1 MNEFIL
7 NALLQLFA
15 IIANV
20 SEDGISF
27 KARNIVKSYLS
38 KHLSSNL
45 IRKYLKLF
53 DDYLRIHHPDIMG
66 EEGAGGQTTISDSL
80 KVTEIGKA
88 INRNLLQREKFVVF
102 LRLVEFINEDE
113 VMTKKELDFIKTV
126 ANTFN
131 ISGAEQNNIKAF
143 VLDSLSDKIDTDR
156 LLIVDDESKPAIPD
170 TRHIRVHEMEGRIV
184 ILRHASTNTFVF
196 RYTGNSTLYLNGY
209 NIIPGRI
216 ELMEQGAMITGHKIN
231 PIYYSDVSNRFHH
244 SEKAS
249 RIHFV
254 AEEIEFQ
261 FKNSSKGI
269 KRFSFEKESG
279 HLIGIMGG
287 SGVGKSTLI
296 NLLSGKLKPLAGR
309 ITINGIDIHKEP
321 DKIQGLIGFVPQD
334 DLLMEEL
341 SVFENLYF
349 NAKLC
354 LSNFSEHE
362 ILRRVNQ
369 ILIDLEL
376 EDSKH
381 LKIGNPLKKF
391 ISGGQRKRLN
401 IALELIREPGVLFVD
416 EPTSGLSSLDSEKV
430 MLLMKEQAL
439 KGRLVVANIHQPFSD
454 IYKLFDQ
461 IIILDKGGYIIYK
474 GNPIDAIVYFK
485 TLSNYVNA
493 EEGHCIS
500 CGNVMPEEI
509 LQIVE
514 AREVDEYG
522 KLTKER
528 KVDPEE
534 WYTVY
539 KDKIESKQEI
549 RPREGKLPEI
559 DFRVPG
565 AFSQFR
571 IFILRNVLSKLANRQ
586 YLLVNFLEA
595 PLLALIIGYFTKYIS
610 DPSSGATY
618 VFRDNVNLPAYLF
631 MSVVVALFMG
641 LMVSA
646 EEIIRD
652 RKILERESFLR
663 LSWLSYIHS
672 KILILFCIS
681 AIQTLSFV
689 IVGNLILEIKGM
701 IFSYWLILFT
711 TSCMANMIGMNIS
724 SGLNSVVTIYIIIPF
739 ILVPQLLFSGVIVNF
754 DKLHK
759 IWRNPV
765 YVPVIGD
772 IMTSRWAYEALAVDQ
787 FKDNKFHRNFFA
799 IEMIRSNTSYQMDVV
814 SRLLNKVTDA
824 DYYIKKDTNPDLTG
838 KNLDLTAKNFDLVR
852 SELNNLAKQGVLE
865 PFKDIDQLNLE
876 HYNQQVYRTAS
887 DYLKRAKKQFRD
899 VRAEADDRRDQRY
912 TELMKDLG
920 GKDACLGLRDDYYN
934 DRLAEL
940 VLNKHE
946 IESYV
951 EIDNRLIRKKT
962 PIYME
967 PLSRF
972 GRAHFYAPVKK
983 LGNLSIDTYLFNLT
997 VIWLSTLLLYLTLVF
1012 DILRR
1017 IVSWSER
1024 VKLRK
1029 Q

>member
-45 IRKYLKLF
+45 IRKYLRLF
-53 DDYLRIHHPDIMG
+53 DDYLKIHHPDIMG
-66 EEGAGGQTTISDSL
+66 EEGGGGRTTISDSL

-88 INRNLLQREKFVVF
+88 INRNLLQREKFIVF

-113 VMTKKELDFIKTV
+113 VMTKKELDFIRTV

-131 ISGAEQNNIKAF
+131 LSSKEQNNIKEF
-143 VLDSLSDKIDTDR
+143 VLDSLSREIETDK
-156 LLIVDDESKPAIPD
+156 LLIVDADMKSAIQGV
-170 TRHIRVHEMEGRIV
+170 RHIHVHDMEGRIV

-196 RYTGNSTLYLNGY
+196 RYLGDSTLYLNGY

-231 PIYYSDVSNRFHH
+231 PIYYSDVANRFHH
-244 SEKAS
+244 AEVTSKVY
-249 RIHFV
+249 FV
-254 AEEIEFQ
+254 AEEVEFQ

-287 SGVGKSTLI
+287 SGVGKSTLL
-296 NLLSGKLKPLAGR
+296 NLLSGKLKPRDGR

-334 DLLMEEL
+334 DLLVEEL

-354 LSNFSEHE
+354 LDHFSEHE

-376 EDSKH
+376 DDAKH
-381 LKIGNPLKKF
+381 LKVGNPLKKF

-416 EPTSGLSSLDSEKV
+416 EPTSGLSSVDSEKV
-430 MLLMKEQAL
+430 MHLLKEQAL
-439 KGRLVVANIHQPFSD
+439 KGRLVIANIHQPFSD
-454 IYKLFDQ
+454 IFKLFDQ
-461 IIILDKGGYIIYK
+461 IMILDKGGYVIYK

-522 KLTKER
+522 KLTK
-528 KVDPEE
+528 
-534 WYTVY
+534 
-539 KDKIESKQEI
+539 
-549 RPREGKLPEI
+549 GKLPDI
-559 DFRVPG
+559 DFRVPR
-565 AFSQFR
+565 AFTQFR
-571 IFILRNVLSKLANRQ
+571 IFVLRNVMSKLANRQ

-595 PLLALIIGYFTKYIS
+595 PLLALIIGYFTKFIS

-618 VFRDNVNLPAYLF
+618 VFKENVNLPAYLF

-663 LSWLSYIHS
+663 LSWLSYINS
-672 KILILFCIS
+672 KIIVLFCIS

-701 IFSYWLILFT
+701 FLSYWLILFT
-711 TSCMANMIGMNIS
+711 TSCLANMIGLNIS

-739 ILVPQLLFSGVIVNF
+739 ILVPQLLFSGVIVKY

-772 IMTSRWAYEALAVDQ
+772 MMTSRWAYEALAVDQ
-787 FKDNKFHRNFFA
+787 FKDNKFSRNFFA
-799 IEMIRSNTSYQMDVV
+799 ADMLKSNASYH
-814 SRLLNKVTDA
+814 K
-824 DYYIKKDTNPDLTG
+824 YILDQVQIKLVNTNFAIQKDTNYNPG
-838 KNLDLTAKNFDLVR
+838 KNLDLIRAELLNLSDRGVIEPI
-852 SELNNLAKQGVLE
+852 SELGK
-865 PFKDIDQLNLE
+865 LNPGQFD
-876 HYNQQVYRTAS
+876 QQVYNTMI
-887 DYLKRAKKQFRD
+887 DYLDREKKQLTAIIR
-899 VRAEADDRRDQRY
+899 EALSRLDAISAVM
-912 TELMKDLG
+912 LKDLG
-920 GKDACLGLRDDYYN
+920 GKDAYLELEDDYYN

-940 VLNKHE
+940 LKNEHS
-946 IESYV
+946 IESAV
-951 EIDNRLIRKKT
+951 EIDNRFVRKKDL
-962 PIYME
+962 IYME
-967 PLSRF
+967 PISKF

-983 LGNLSIDTYLFNLT
+983 LGELAIDTYLFNFT
-997 VIWLSTLLLYLTLVF
+997 FIWVTSLLFYLTLVF

-1017 IVSWSER
+1017 IVNWVER

-1029 Q
+1029 K

>member
-45 IRKYLKLF
+45 IRKYLRLF
-53 DDYLRIHHPDIMG
+53 DDYLKIHHPDILG
-66 EEGAGGQTTISDSL
+66 DDGGSRQTTISDSL

-88 INRNLLQREKFVVF
+88 INRNLLQREKFIVF

-113 VMTKKELDFIKTV
+113 VMTKKELGFIRTV

-131 ISGAEQNNIKAF
+131 ISDTEQSNIREF
-143 VLDSLSDKIDTDR
+143 VLDSLSHKIQTDK
-156 LLIVDDESKPAIPD
+156 LLIVDDDTKPAIQEV
-170 TRHIRVHEMEGRIV
+170 RHIHVHDMEGRIV
-184 ILRHASTNTFVF
+184 ILRHASSNTFVF
-196 RYTGNSTLYLNGY
+196 RYYGDSTLYLNGY
-209 NIIPGRI
+209 NIIPGKI

-231 PIYYSDVSNRFHH
+231 PVYYSDVANRFHH
-244 SEKAS
+244 SEVTSKVY
-249 RIHFV
+249 FV
-254 AEEIEFQ
+254 AEDIEFQ

-269 KRFSFEKESG
+269 KKFSFEKESG

-296 NLLSGKLKPLAGR
+296 NLLSGKLKPQDGR
-309 ITINGIDIHKEP
+309 ITINGLDIYKEP

-334 DLLMEEL
+334 DLLLEEL

-354 LSNFSEHE
+354 LDQFSEHE

-376 EDSKH
+376 DETKH

-416 EPTSGLSSLDSEKV
+416 EPTSGLSSHDSEKV
-430 MLLMKEQAL
+430 MLLLKEQAL
-439 KGRLVVANIHQPFSD
+439 KGRLVIVNIHQPFSD
-454 IYKLFDQ
+454 IFKLFDQ
-461 IIILDKGGYIIYK
+461 IMILDKGGYIIYK

-493 EEGHCIS
+493 EEGHCLS

-514 AREVDEYG
+514 AREVNEYG

-528 KVDPEE
+528 KVEPEE
-534 WYTVY
+534 WHAVY
-539 KDKIESKQEI
+539 KEKIESKQEI
-549 RPREGKLPEI
+549 RPREGKLPDI
-559 DFRVPG
+559 DFRVPR

-571 IFILRNVLSKLANRQ
+571 IFVLRNVMSKLANRQ
-586 YLLVNFLEA
+586 YLLVNFFEA
-595 PLLALIIGYFTKYIS
+595 PLLALIIGYFTKFVG
-610 DPSSGATY
+610 DPSTGASY

-631 MSVVVALFMG
+631 MSVIVAIFMG

-663 LSWLSYIHS
+663 LSWWSYINS
-672 KILILFCIS
+672 KILVLFCIS

-701 IFSYWLILFT
+701 FLSYWLILFT
-711 TSCMANMIGMNIS
+711 ASCLANLMGLNLS

-739 ILVPQLLFSGVIVNF
+739 ILVPQLLFSGVIVNY

-772 IMTSRWAYEALAVDQ
+772 MMTSRWAYEALAVDQ
-787 FKDNKFHRNFFA
+787 FKDNKFTRNFFA
-799 IEMIRSNTSYQMDVV
+799 EDMLRKNASYHKFILDQVQIKLDNTNYNIQ
-814 SRLLNKVTDA
+814 
-824 DYYIKKDTNPDLTG
+824 KDTVYDPGTSLDLIRAEL
-838 KNLDLTAKNFDLVR
+838 KNLSDQGIIEPFSDPDQLSSVQFEQVYKTVMDYLVR
-852 SELNNLAKQGVLE
+852 EKKKLTVITREALN
-865 PFKDIDQLNLE
+865 
-876 HYNQQVYRTAS
+876 
-887 DYLKRAKKQFRD
+887 
-899 VRAEADDRRDQRY
+899 RRD
-912 TELMKDLG
+912 TINAVMKEDLG
-920 GKDACLGLRDDYYN
+920 GKDALLKLRDDYYN
-934 DRLAEL
+934 NGLADL
-940 VLNKHE
+940 LQNAHM
-946 IESYV
+946 IESAI
-951 EIDNRLIRKKT
+951 EIDNRLVRKKDL
-962 PIYME
+962 IYME
-967 PLSRF
+967 PASRY

-983 LGNLSIDTYLFNLT
+983 LGELSIDTYLFNFIF
-997 VIWLSTLLLYLTLVF
+997 IWVTSFFFYITLVF
-1012 DILRR
+1012 DLLRK
-1017 IVSWSER
+1017 IVNRAEN

-1029 Q
+1029 K

>member
-45 IRKYLKLF
+45 IRKYLRLF
-53 DDYLRIHHPDIMG
+53 DDYLKIHHPDVLG
-66 EEGAGGQTTISDSL
+66 EEGVRGQTTISDSQ

-88 INRNLLQREKFVVF
+88 INRNLLQREKFIVF

-113 VMTKKELDFIKTV
+113 VMTKKELDFIRTV

-131 ISGAEQNNIKAF
+131 LSDTEQNNIREF
-143 VLDSLSDKIDTDR
+143 VLESLYDDIQTDK
-156 LLIVDDESKPAIPD
+156 LLIIDDETKPVIPEVK
-170 TRHIRVHEMEGRIV
+170 HMHVHDMEGRIV

-196 RYTGNSTLYLNGY
+196 RYNGDSTLYLNGY

-231 PIYYSDVSNRFHH
+231 PIYYSDIANRFHH
-244 SEKAS
+244 AEVSSKVY
-249 RIHFV
+249 FV
-254 AEEIEFQ
+254 AEDIEFQ

-269 KRFSFEKESG
+269 KKFSFEKESG

-287 SGVGKSTLI
+287 SGVGKSTLL
-296 NLLSGKLKPLAGR
+296 NLLSGKLKPSDGR

-321 DKIQGLIGFVPQD
+321 YKIQGLIGFVPQD

-354 LSNFSEHE
+354 LDHFSEHE

-376 EDSKH
+376 DDTKH
-381 LKIGNPLKKF
+381 LKVGNPLKKF

-401 IALELIREPGVLFVD
+401 IALELIREPGLLFID
-416 EPTSGLSSLDSEKV
+416 EPTSGLSSHDSEKV
-430 MLLMKEQAL
+430 MLLLKEQAL
-439 KGRLVVANIHQPFSD
+439 KGRLVIANIHQPFSD

-461 IIILDKGGYIIYK
+461 IMILDRGGYVIYK

-493 EEGHCIS
+493 EEGHCLS

-528 KVDPEE
+528 RVEPEE

-539 KDKIESKQEI
+539 KDKIESKQEF
-549 RPREGKLPEI
+549 RPREGMLPDI
-559 DFRVPG
+559 DFRVPR

-571 IFILRNVLSKLANRQ
+571 VFVARNVLSKLVNRQ

-595 PLLALIIGYFTKYIS
+595 PLLALIIGYFTKFIS
-610 DPSSGATY
+610 DPASGAEY
-618 VFRDNVNLPAYLF
+618 VFSENVNLPVYLF

-641 LMVSA
+641 LMISA

-672 KILILFCIS
+672 KIFVLFCIS

-689 IVGNLILEIKGM
+689 VVGNLILEIKGM
-701 IFSYWLILFT
+701 FLSYWLILFT
-711 TSCMANMIGMNIS
+711 TACLANLIGLNLS
-724 SGLNSVVTIYIIIPF
+724 AGLNSVITIYIIIPF
-739 ILVPQLLFSGVIVNF
+739 ILVPQLLFSGFTVNY

-759 IWRNPV
+759 IWRNPL

-772 IMTSRWAYEALAVDQ
+772 MMTSRWAYEALAVDQ
-787 FKDNKFHRNFFA
+787 FKDNKFTRNFF
-799 IEMIRSNTSYQMDVV
+799 ELDMIS
-814 SRLLNKVTDA
+814 LNW
-824 DYYIKKDTNPDLTG
+824 I
-838 KNLDLTAKNFDLVR
+838 
-852 SELNNLAKQGVLE
+852 
-865 PFKDIDQLNLE
+865 
-876 HYNQQVYRTAS
+876 
-887 DYLKRAKKQFRD
+887 
-899 VRAEADDRRDQRY
+899 
-912 TELMKDLG
+912 
-920 GKDACLGLRDDYYN
+920 
-934 DRLAEL
+934 
-940 VLNKHE
+940 
-946 IESYV
+946 
-951 EIDNRLIRKKT
+951 
-962 PIYME
+962 
-967 PLSRF
+967 
-972 GRAHFYAPVKK
+972 
-983 LGNLSIDTYLFNLT
+983 
-997 VIWLSTLLLYLTLVF
+997 
-1012 DILRR
+1012 
-1017 IVSWSER
+1017 
-1024 VKLRK
+1024 
-1029 Q
+1029 

>member
-45 IRKYLKLF
+45 IRKYLRLF
-53 DDYLRIHHPDIMG
+53 DDYLKIHHPEILGKDG
-66 EEGAGGQTTISDSL
+66 GSGQTTLSDSQ
-80 KVTEIGKA
+80 KVTEIGNA
-88 INRNLLQREKFVVF
+88 INRNLLQREKFIVF
-102 LRLVEFINEDE
+102 LRLVEFINEDD
-113 VMTKKELDFIKTV
+113 VMTAQELDFIRTV

-131 ISGAEQNNIKAF
+131 ISDTEQSNIREF
-143 VLDSLSDKIDTDR
+143 VLDSLSQEIQTDK
-156 LLIVDDESKPAIPD
+156 LLIIDNDAEPAIPEV
-170 TRHIRVHEMEGRIV
+170 RHIHVFDMEGRIV

-196 RYTGNSTLYLNGY
+196 RYEGDSTLYLNGY

-216 ELMEQGAMITGHKIN
+216 ELMEQGAMVTGHKNN
-231 PIYYSDVSNRFHH
+231 PIYYSDIANRFFH
-244 SEKAS
+244 SEAS
-249 RIHFV
+249 SKVHFV
-254 AEEIEFQ
+254 AEEVEFQ

-269 KRFSFEKESG
+269 KKFSFEKESG

-296 NLLSGKLKPLAGR
+296 NLLSGKLKPQGGR
-309 ITINGIDIHKEP
+309 ITVNGIDIHKEP
-321 DKIQGLIGFVPQD
+321 DKIRGLIGFVPQD
-334 DLLMEEL
+334 DLLLEEL

-354 LSNFSEHE
+354 LDHFSEHE
-362 ILRRVNQ
+362 ILRRVNE

-376 EDSKH
+376 DETKR
-381 LKIGNPLKKF
+381 LKVGNPLKKL

-416 EPTSGLSSLDSEKV
+416 EPTSGLSSHDSEKV
-430 MLLMKEQAL
+430 MLLLKEQAL
-439 KGRLVVANIHQPFSD
+439 KGRLVIANIHQPYSD

-461 IIILDKGGYIIYK
+461 IMILDKGGYIIYK

-528 KVDPEE
+528 KVEPEE
-534 WYTVY
+534 WHAVY
-539 KDKIESKQEI
+539 KEKIESKQEI
-549 RPREGKLPEI
+549 LPREGKLPDI
-559 DFRVPG
+559 DFRVPR

-571 IFILRNVLSKLANRQ
+571 VYVARNVLSKLANRQ

-595 PLLALIIGYFTKYIS
+595 PLLALIIGYFTKFV
-610 DPSSGATY
+610 DPSSGAY
-618 VFRDNVNLPAYLF
+618 VFRENENLPVYLF
-631 MSVVVALFMG
+631 MSIVVALFMG

-672 KILILFCIS
+672 KIFVLFCIS

-689 IVGNLILEIKGM
+689 LVGNLILEIKGM
-701 IFSYWLILFT
+701 YLSYWLILFT
-711 TSCMANMIGMNIS
+711 TSCLANLIGLNLS
-724 SGLNSVVTIYIIIPF
+724 SGLNSVITIYIIIPF
-739 ILVPQLLFSGVIVNF
+739 ILVPQLLFSGFTVNY

-759 IWRNPV
+759 IWRNPEN
-765 YVPVIGD
+765 VPVIGD
-772 IMTSRWAYEALAVDQ
+772 MMTSRWAFEALAVDQ
-787 FKDNKFHRNFFA
+787 FKDNKFSRNYFA
-799 IEMIRSNTSYQMDVV
+799 EDMLKSNASYNQDVLNEIKNSLETANFNIEKEPSYDASN
-814 SRLLNKVTDA
+814 
-824 DYYIKKDTNPDLTG
+824 
-838 KNLDLTAKNFDLVR
+838 NFDLIKA
-852 SELNNLAKQGVLE
+852 ELIKLSDQGVIQPFSDLE
-865 PFKDIDQLNLE
+865 NLSLGQF
-876 HYNQQVYRTAS
+876 NQQVYNSLTAH
-887 DYLKRAKKQFRD
+887 LAREKKQLSIIIK
-899 VRAEADDRRDQRY
+899 EALARGDTIY
-912 TELMKDLG
+912 NALEKDHG
-920 GKDACLGLRDDYYN
+920 GKDVYLEFRDDFYN
-934 DRLAEL
+934 DKIADLLTNEYFITSA
-940 VLNKHE
+940 
-946 IESYV
+946 V
-951 EIDNRLIRKKT
+951 EVDNRLIRKKDL
-962 PIYME
+962 IYME

-983 LGNLSIDTYLFNLT
+983 LGNLTIDTYLFNFIF
-997 VIWLSTLLLYLTLVF
+997 IWLTSILFYLTLVF
-1012 DILRR
+1012 DLLRR
-1017 IVSWSER
+1017 FVNWADR

-1029 Q
+1029 K

>member
-45 IRKYLKLF
+45 IRKYLRLF
-53 DDYLRIHHPDIMG
+53 DDYLKIHHPDILRG
-66 EEGAGGQTTISDSL
+66 EEGSGQTTLSDSQ
-80 KVTEIGKA
+80 KVTEIGNA
-88 INRNLLQREKFVVF
+88 INRNLLQREKFIVF
-102 LRLVEFINEDE
+102 LRLVEFINEDD
-113 VMTKKELDFIKTV
+113 VMTAQELDFIRTV

-131 ISGAEQNNIKAF
+131 ISDTEQSNIREF
-143 VLDSLSDKIDTDR
+143 VLDSLSQEIQTDK
-156 LLIVDDESKPAIPD
+156 LLIVDDDAEPVIPGVK
-170 TRHIRVHEMEGRIV
+170 HIHVHDMEGRIV

-196 RYTGNSTLYLNGY
+196 RYEGDSTLYLNGY

-216 ELMEQGAMITGHKIN
+216 EIMEQGAMVTGHKIN
-231 PIYYSDVSNRFHH
+231 PIYYSDIANRFHH
-244 SEKAS
+244 SEAS
-249 RIHFV
+249 SKVHFV
-254 AEEIEFQ
+254 AEEVEFQ

-269 KRFSFEKESG
+269 KKFSFEKESG
-279 HLIGIMGG
+279 ALIGIMGG

-296 NLLSGKLKPLAGR
+296 NLLSGKIKPQGGR

-321 DKIQGLIGFVPQD
+321 DKIRGLIGFVPQD
-334 DLLMEEL
+334 DLLLEEL

-354 LSNFSEHE
+354 LDHFSEHE
-362 ILRRVNQ
+362 ILRRVNE

-376 EDSKH
+376 DETKR
-381 LKIGNPLKKF
+381 LKVGNPLKKL

-416 EPTSGLSSLDSEKV
+416 EPTSGLSSHDSEKV
-430 MLLMKEQAL
+430 MLLLKEQAL
-439 KGRLVVANIHQPFSD
+439 KGRLVIANIHQPYSD

-461 IIILDKGGYIIYK
+461 VMILDKGGYIIYK

-514 AREVDEYG
+514 AREVNEYG

-528 KVDPEE
+528 KVEPEE
-534 WYTVY
+534 WHAVY
-539 KDKIESKQEI
+539 KEKIESKQEI
-549 RPREGKLPEI
+549 RPREGKLPDI
-559 DFRVPG
+559 DFRVPR

-571 IFILRNVLSKLANRQ
+571 VYVARNVLSKLANRQ
-586 YLLVNFLEA
+586 YLLVTFLEA
-595 PLLALIIGYFTKYIS
+595 PLLALIIGYFTKFV
-610 DPSSGATY
+610 DPSSGGTY
-618 VFRDNVNLPAYLF
+618 VFMNNVNLPVYLF
-631 MSVVVALFMG
+631 MAVVVALFMG

-672 KILILFCIS
+672 KIFVLFCIS

-701 IFSYWLILFT
+701 YLSYWLILFT
-711 TSCMANMIGMNIS
+711 TSCLANMIGLNLS
-724 SGLNSVVTIYIIIPF
+724 SGMNSVITIYIIIPF
-739 ILVPQLLFSGVIVNF
+739 ILVPQLLFSGFTVNY

-759 IWRNPV
+759 IWRNPA

-772 IMTSRWAYEALAVDQ
+772 MMTSRWAFEALAVDQ
-787 FKDNKFHRNFFA
+787 FKDNKYTRNYFA
-799 IEMIRSNTSYQMDVV
+799 EDMLSSNASYHQYV
-814 SRLLNKVTDA
+814 LNEVQKELDNANFKILKDSTYDA
-824 DYYIKKDTNPDLTG
+824 DKSFDFLQAELINLSDLGVVKPFNNLDQLSTG
-838 KNLDLTAKNFDLVR
+838 KFD
-852 SELNNLAKQGVLE
+852 
-865 PFKDIDQLNLE
+865 
-876 HYNQQVYRTAS
+876 QQVYNTLIA
-887 DYLKRAKKQFRD
+887 YLVREKKQLSVIIRG
-899 VRAEADDRRDQRY
+899 ALDRRDLIY
-912 TELMKDLG
+912 KALENDLG
-920 GKDACLGLRDDYYN
+920 GEDAYLKFMNEYRN
-934 DRLAEL
+934 DKIANLLKNEHFIKSA
-940 VLNKHE
+940 
-946 IESYV
+946 V
-951 EIDNRLIRKKT
+951 EIDNRLIRKKNL
-962 PIYME
+962 IYMV

-983 LGNLSIDTYLFNLT
+983 IGNLTIDTYLFNFIF
-997 VIWLSTLLLYLTLVF
+997 IWVTSFLFYLTLVF
-1012 DILRR
+1012 DLLRR
-1017 IVSWSER
+1017 LVNWADR

-1029 Q
+1029 K

>member
-45 IRKYLKLF
+45 IRKYLRLF
-53 DDYLRIHHPDIMG
+53 DDYLKIHHPDSMEDQG
-66 EEGAGGQTTISDSL
+66 GSGQTTISDSL
-80 KVTEIGKA
+80 KVAEIGEA
-88 INRNLLQREKFVVF
+88 INRNLLQREKFIVF
-102 LRLVEFINEDE
+102 LRLVEFINEDD
-113 VMTKKELDFIKTV
+113 VMTKKELDFIRAV

-131 ISGAEQNNIKAF
+131 ISDTAQNNIREF
-143 VLDSLSDKIDTDR
+143 VLDSLSHGIQRDKLLLLDHDT
-156 LLIVDDESKPAIPD
+156 KPAIQEA
-170 TRHIRVHEMEGRIV
+170 RHIHVHDMDGRIV
-184 ILRHASTNTFVF
+184 VLRHASTNTFVF
-196 RYTGNSTLYLNGY
+196 RYVGDSNLYLNGY
-209 NIIPGRI
+209 NIIPGKI
-216 ELMEQGAMITGHKIN
+216 ELMEQGAMITGHKIK
-231 PIYYSDVSNRFHH
+231 PIYYSDVANRFHH
-244 SEKAS
+244 SEVALKV
-249 RIHFV
+249 HFV
-254 AEEIEFQ
+254 AEDVEFQ

-269 KRFSFEKESG
+269 KKFSFEKESG

-296 NLLSGKLKPLAGR
+296 NLLSGKLLPQHGR
-309 ITINGIDIHKEP
+309 ITVNGIDIHKEP
-321 DKIQGLIGFVPQD
+321 DKIRGLIGFVPQD
-334 DLLMEEL
+334 DLLLEEL

-354 LSNFSEHE
+354 LDYFSKHE

-376 EDSKH
+376 DDAKH
-381 LKIGNPLKKF
+381 LKVGNPLRKF

-416 EPTSGLSSLDSEKV
+416 EPTSGLSSHDSEKV
-430 MLLMKEQAL
+430 MLLLKEQAL
-439 KGRLVVANIHQPFSD
+439 KGRLVIANIHQPFSD
-454 IYKLFDQ
+454 IYKLFDE
-461 IIILDKGGYIIYK
+461 IMILDKGGYVIYS
-474 GNPIDAIVYFK
+474 GNPIDAIIYFK

-493 EEGHCIS
+493 EEGQCIT
-500 CGNVMPEEI
+500 CGNVMSEEI

-528 KVDPEE
+528 KVKPEE

-539 KDKIESKQEI
+539 KEKIESKQVI
-549 RPREGKLPEI
+549 RPNQGELPEI
-559 DFRVPG
+559 EFRVPR

-571 IFILRNVLSKLANRQ
+571 IFVQRNVLSKLANRQ
-586 YLLVNFLEA
+586 YLLINFLEA
-595 PLLALIIGYFTKYIS
+595 PLLALIIGYFTKFIS
-610 DPSSGATY
+610 DQSTGATY
-618 VFRDNVNLPAYLF
+618 VFKDNVNLPAYLF

-663 LSWLSYIHS
+663 LSWLSYINS
-672 KILILFCIS
+672 KILVLFCIS

-689 IVGNLILEIKGM
+689 LVGNLILEIKGM
-701 IFSYWLILFT
+701 FLSYWLVLLT
-711 TSCMANMIGMNIS
+711 ASCLANIIGLNIS

-739 ILVPQLLFSGVIVNF
+739 ILVPQLLFSGVIVNY

-772 IMTSRWAYEALAVDQ
+772 MMTSRWAYEALAVEQ
-787 FKDNKFHRNFFA
+787 FKHNRFSKDLFA
-799 IEMIRSNTSYQMDVV
+799 MEMKKSNASFYGDI
-814 SRLLNKVTDA
+814 LLPKLLSKVNDA
-824 DYYIKKDTNPDLTG
+824 QYLELKGINPDQVAE
-838 KNLDLTAKNFDLVR
+838 NLDLVKAELV
-852 SELNNLAKQGVLE
+852 NLAKQGIWA
-865 PFKDIDQLNLE
+865 PFKKIDQFRTDTMD
-876 HYNQQVYRTAS
+876 QQTYQS
-887 DYLKRAKKQFRD
+887 LSGYLKDARDHFKNAKI
-899 VRAEADDRRDQRY
+899 EALNQLDKRKAD
-912 TELMKDLG
+912 MVKDLG
-920 GKDACLGLRDDYYN
+920 GKDAYLDLENNYYN

-940 VLNKHE
+940 MLNNLTTNK
-946 IESYV
+946 II
-951 EIDNRLIRKKT
+951 EIDNRLLRKVT
-962 PIYME
+962 PIYMV

-972 GRAHFYAPVKK
+972 GRAHFYAPVKN
-983 LGNLSIDTYLFNLT
+983 LGDLPVDTYLFNIIF
-997 VIWLSTLLLYLTLVF
+997 IWFTALLFYILLAF
-1012 DILRR
+1012 DALRK
-1017 IVSWSER
+1017 IITWTEKM
-1024 VKLRK
+1024 KLRK
-1029 Q
+1029 KWNFRS

>member
-45 IRKYLKLF
+45 IRKYLRLF
-53 DDYLRIHHPDIMG
+53 DDYLKIHHPDILG
-66 EEGAGGQTTISDSL
+66 DEGGSGQTTISDSL
-80 KVTEIGKA
+80 KVNEIGNA
-88 INRNLLQREKFVVF
+88 INRNLLQRDKFIVF

-113 VMTKKELDFIKTV
+113 VMTKKELDFIRTV

-131 ISGAEQNNIKAF
+131 ISDTEQSNIREF
-143 VLDSLSDKIDTDR
+143 VLDSLSHEIQTDN
-156 LLIVDDESKPAIPD
+156 LLIVDDDTKPAIQEV
-170 TRHIRVHEMEGRIV
+170 RHIHVYDMEGRIV

-196 RYTGNSTLYLNGY
+196 RYYGDSTLYLNGY
-209 NIIPGRI
+209 NIIPGKI

-231 PIYYSDVSNRFHH
+231 PIYYSDVANRFHH
-244 SEKAS
+244 SETTSKV
-249 RIHFV
+249 HFV
-254 AEEIEFQ
+254 AEEVEFQ

-269 KRFSFEKESG
+269 KKFSFEKESG

-296 NLLSGKLKPLAGR
+296 NLLSGKLKPQDGR
-309 ITINGIDIHKEP
+309 ITVNGIDIHKGP
-321 DKIQGLIGFVPQD
+321 DKIQGLIGFIPQD
-334 DLLMEEL
+334 DLLLEEL
-341 SVFENLYF
+341 TVFENLYF

-354 LSNFSEHE
+354 LDHFSEHE

-376 EDSKH
+376 EDTKH
-381 LKIGNPLKKF
+381 LKVGNPLKKL

-416 EPTSGLSSLDSEKV
+416 EPTSGLSSHDSEKV
-430 MLLMKEQAL
+430 MLLLKEQAL
-439 KGRLVVANIHQPFSD
+439 KGRLVIANIHQPYSD
-454 IYKLFDQ
+454 IFKLFDQ
-461 IIILDKGGYIIYK
+461 IMILDKGGYIIYK

-528 KVDPEE
+528 KVEPEE
-534 WYTVY
+534 WHAVY
-539 KDKIESKQEI
+539 KEKIESKQEI
-549 RPREGKLPEI
+549 RPREGKLPDI
-559 DFRVPG
+559 DFKVPR

-571 IFILRNVLSKLANRQ
+571 VFVIRNVLSKLANRQ

-618 VFRDNVNLPAYLF
+618 LFRENVNLPVYLF

-652 RKILERESFLR
+652 KKILERESFLR
-663 LSWLSYIHS
+663 LSWLSYVHS
-672 KILILFCIS
+672 KIFVLFCIS

-689 IVGNLILEIKGM
+689 IVGNLVLEIKGM
-701 IFSYWLILFT
+701 FLSYWLILFT
-711 TSCMANMIGMNIS
+711 TSCLANLIGLNLS
-724 SGLNSVVTIYIIIPF
+724 SGLNSVITIYIIIPF
-739 ILVPQLLFSGVIVNF
+739 ILVPQLLFSGFTVNY

-759 IWRNPV
+759 IYRNPV

-787 FKDNKFHRNFFA
+787 FKDNKFSRNFFA
-799 IEMIRSNTSYQMDVV
+799 SDMLKSNAAYHKYVLDQVKIRLENANYEIQ
-814 SRLLNKVTDA
+814 
-824 DYYIKKDTNPDLTG
+824 KDTAYDPG
-838 KNLDLTAKNFDLVR
+838 KSFDLIKA
-852 SELNNLAKQGVLE
+852 ELHKLSDQGVIE
-865 PFKDIDQLNLE
+865 PFADLDRLSPATFNQEVYQTIINYLE
-876 HYNQQVYRTAS
+876 RE
-887 DYLKRAKKQFRD
+887 KKQLTDIIFKTGGTLNQKRI
-899 VRAEADDRRDQRY
+899 A
-912 TELMKDLG
+912 LMEDL
-920 GKDACLGLRDDYYN
+920 GKDAYLKFRDDYYN

-940 VLNKHE
+940 LQNKHM
-946 IESYV
+946 IESAV
-951 EIDNRLIRKKT
+951 EIDNRFVRKKDLV
-962 PIYME
+962 YME
-967 PLSRF
+967 PLSKF

-983 LGNLSIDTYLFNLT
+983 LGDLTIDTYMFNFIFIWVTTVLF
-997 VIWLSTLLLYLTLVF
+997 YLALGF
-1012 DILRR
+1012 DIPRR
-1017 IVSWSER
+1017 TVNWVER
-1024 VKLRK
+1024 IKLK
-1029 Q
+1029 KK

>member
-20 SEDGISF
+20 SKDGISF

-45 IRKYLKLF
+45 IRKYLRLF
-53 DDYLRIHHPDIMG
+53 DDYLKIHHPDILG
-66 EEGAGGQTTISDSL
+66 DDGGSRQTTISDSL

-88 INRNLLQREKFVVF
+88 INRNLLQREKFIVF

-113 VMTKKELDFIKTV
+113 VMTKKELGFIRTV

-131 ISGAEQNNIKAF
+131 ISDTEQSNIREF
-143 VLDSLSDKIDTDR
+143 VLDSLSHKIQTDK
-156 LLIVDDESKPAIPD
+156 LLIVDDDTKPAIQEV
-170 TRHIRVHEMEGRIV
+170 RHIHVHDMEGRIV
-184 ILRHASTNTFVF
+184 ILRHASSNTFVF
-196 RYTGNSTLYLNGY
+196 RYYGDSTLYLNGY
-209 NIIPGRI
+209 NIIPGKI

-231 PIYYSDVSNRFHH
+231 PVYYSDVANRFHH
-244 SEKAS
+244 SEVTSKVY
-249 RIHFV
+249 FV
-254 AEEIEFQ
+254 AEDIEFQ

-269 KRFSFEKESG
+269 KKFSFEKESG

-296 NLLSGKLKPLAGR
+296 NLLSGKLKPQDGR
-309 ITINGIDIHKEP
+309 ITINGLDIYKEP

-334 DLLMEEL
+334 DLLLEEL

-354 LSNFSEHE
+354 LDQFSEHE

-376 EDSKH
+376 DETKH

-416 EPTSGLSSLDSEKV
+416 EPTSGLSSHDSEKV
-430 MLLMKEQAL
+430 MLLLKEQAL
-439 KGRLVVANIHQPFSD
+439 KGRLVIVNIHQPFSD
-454 IYKLFDQ
+454 IFKLFDQ
-461 IIILDKGGYIIYK
+461 IMILDKGGYIIYK

-493 EEGHCIS
+493 EEGHCLS

-514 AREVDEYG
+514 AREVNEYG

-528 KVDPEE
+528 KVEPEE
-534 WYTVY
+534 WHAVY
-539 KDKIESKQEI
+539 KEKIESKQEI
-549 RPREGKLPEI
+549 RPREGKLPDI
-559 DFRVPG
+559 DFRVPR

-571 IFILRNVLSKLANRQ
+571 IFVLRNVMSKLANRQ
-586 YLLVNFLEA
+586 YLLVNFFEA
-595 PLLALIIGYFTKYIS
+595 PLLALIIGYFTKFVG
-610 DPSSGATY
+610 DPSTGASY

-631 MSVVVALFMG
+631 MSVIVAIFMG

-663 LSWLSYIHS
+663 LSWWSYINS
-672 KILILFCIS
+672 KILVLFCIS

-701 IFSYWLILFT
+701 FLSYWLILFT
-711 TSCMANMIGMNIS
+711 ASCLANLMGLNLS

-739 ILVPQLLFSGVIVNF
+739 ILVPQLLFSGVIVNY

-772 IMTSRWAYEALAVDQ
+772 MMTSRWAYEALAVDQ
-787 FKDNKFHRNFFA
+787 FKDNKFTRNFFA
-799 IEMIRSNTSYQMDVV
+799 EDMLRKNASYHKFILDQVQIKLDNTNYNIQ
-814 SRLLNKVTDA
+814 
-824 DYYIKKDTNPDLTG
+824 KDTVYDPGTSLDLIRAEL
-838 KNLDLTAKNFDLVR
+838 KNLSDQGIIEPFSDPDQLSSVQFEQVYKTVMDYLVR
-852 SELNNLAKQGVLE
+852 EKKKLTVITREALN
-865 PFKDIDQLNLE
+865 
-876 HYNQQVYRTAS
+876 
-887 DYLKRAKKQFRD
+887 
-899 VRAEADDRRDQRY
+899 RRD
-912 TELMKDLG
+912 TINAVMKEDLG
-920 GKDACLGLRDDYYN
+920 GKDALLKLRDDYYN
-934 DRLAEL
+934 NGLADL
-940 VLNKHE
+940 LQNAHM
-946 IESYV
+946 IESAI
-951 EIDNRLIRKKT
+951 EIDNRLVRKKDL
-962 PIYME
+962 IYME
-967 PLSRF
+967 PASRY

-983 LGNLSIDTYLFNLT
+983 LGELSIDTYLFNFIF
-997 VIWLSTLLLYLTLVF
+997 IWVTSFFFYITLVF
-1012 DILRR
+1012 DLLRK
-1017 IVSWSER
+1017 IVNRAEN

-1029 Q
+1029 K

>member
-45 IRKYLKLF
+45 IRKYLRLF
-53 DDYLRIHHPDIMG
+53 DDYLKIHHPDILDKEG
-66 EEGAGGQTTISDSL
+66 EGGKRTLSDSQ
-80 KVTEIGKA
+80 KVIEIGKA
-88 INRNLLQREKFVVF
+88 INRNLLQRDKFIVF

-113 VMTKKELDFIKTV
+113 VMTKEELHFIRNV

-131 ISGAEQNNIKAF
+131 ISETEQSNIRKF
-143 VLDSLSDKIDTDR
+143 VLDSLSPEIETDK
-156 LLIVDDESKPAIPD
+156 LLIVDAYTNPAIPD
-170 TRHIRVHEMEGRIV
+170 VKHIHVHDMEGRIV

-196 RYTGNSTLYLNGY
+196 RYSGDSTLYLNGY

-216 ELMEQGAMITGHKIN
+216 ELMEHGAMITGHKIN
-231 PIYYSDVSNRFHH
+231 PIYYSDVANRFHH
-244 SEKAS
+244 SEVTSKV
-249 RIHFV
+249 HFV

-269 KRFSFEKESG
+269 KKFSFEKESG

-296 NLLSGKLKPLAGR
+296 NLLSGKLKPQEGR

-321 DKIQGLIGFVPQD
+321 EKIQGLIGFVPQD
-334 DLLMEEL
+334 DLLLEEL
-341 SVFENLYF
+341 TVFENLYF

-354 LSNFSEHE
+354 LDHFSGHE

-376 EDSKH
+376 DETKH
-381 LKIGNPLKKF
+381 LKVGNPLKKF

-416 EPTSGLSSLDSEKV
+416 EPTSGLSSHDSEKV
-430 MLLMKEQAL
+430 MLLLKEQAL
-439 KGRLVVANIHQPFSD
+439 KGRLVIANIHQPFSD

-461 IIILDKGGYIIYK
+461 IMILDKGGYVIYK

-500 CGNVMPEEI
+500 CGNVMSEEI

-528 KVDPEE
+528 KVEPEE
-534 WYTVY
+534 WYAVY
-539 KDKIESKQEI
+539 QEKIESKQEI
-549 RPREGKLPEI
+549 RPWEGKLPDI
-559 DFRVPG
+559 DFKVPR

-571 IFILRNVLSKLANRQ
+571 VYVARNILSKLANRQ

-595 PLLALIIGYFTKYIS
+595 PLLALIIGYFTKFIS
-610 DPSSGATY
+610 EESSGASY
-618 VFRDNVNLPAYLF
+618 LFRENVNLPVYLF

-652 RKILERESFLR
+652 KKILERESFLR

-672 KILILFCIS
+672 KIFVLFCIS

-689 IVGNLILEIKGM
+689 LVGNLILEIKGM
-701 IFSYWLILFT
+701 FLSYWLILFT
-711 TSCMANMIGMNIS
+711 TSCLANMIGLNLS
-724 SGLNSVVTIYIIIPF
+724 SGMNSVITIYIIIPF
-739 ILVPQLLFSGVIVNF
+739 ILVPQLLFSGFTVNY

-759 IWRNPV
+759 IYRNPV

-772 IMTSRWAYEALAVDQ
+772 LMTSRWAYEALAIDQ
-787 FKDNKFHRNFFA
+787 FKDNKFTRNFFA
-799 IEMIRSNTSYQMDVV
+799 EDMLRSNASYHKYILDQIQIRLENVNYNISKDTAYNSTESFDMIR
-814 SRLLNKVTDA
+814 A
-824 DYYIKKDTNPDLTG
+824 EI
-838 KNLDLTAKNFDLVR
+838 KNLSDQDVIKPFRDL
-852 SELNNLAKQGVLE
+852 
-865 PFKDIDQLNLE
+865 DQLSRGPFD
-876 HYNQQVYRTAS
+876 QQVYNTVNNYLAREKKQLTRIIRESLNRRDTIYKILKS
-887 DYLKRAKKQFRD
+887 DLGSENAYLKLK
-899 VRAEADDRRDQRY
+899 
-912 TELMKDLG
+912 
-920 GKDACLGLRDDYYN
+920 DDYYN
-934 DRLAEL
+934 DRLGEL
-940 VLNKHE
+940 LRNEHM
-946 IESYV
+946 INSAV
-951 EIDNRLIRKKT
+951 EVDNRLIRKKDL
-962 PIYME
+962 IYME
-967 PLSRF
+967 PVSRY

-983 LGNLSIDTYLFNLT
+983 IGGLTLDTYLFNFIF
-997 VIWLSTLLLYLTLVF
+997 IWVTSLLVYLTLVF
-1012 DILRR
+1012 DILRKLVNWADR
-1017 IVSWSER
+1017 I
-1024 VKLRK
+1024 KFRK
-1029 Q
+1029 IRKPAM

>member
-45 IRKYLKLF
+45 IRKYLRLF
-53 DDYLRIHHPDIMG
+53 DDYLKIHHPDILD
-66 EEGAGGQTTISDSL
+66 EEGDGGKTTLSDSQ

-88 INRNLLQREKFVVF
+88 INRNLLQREKFIVF

-113 VMTKKELDFIKTV
+113 VMTKKELDFIRSV

-131 ISGAEQNNIKAF
+131 ISDREQSNIREF
-143 VLDSLSDKIDTDR
+143 VLDSLSHEIQTDK
-156 LLIVDDESKPAIPD
+156 LLIVDDDTKPAIPD
-170 TRHIRVHEMEGRIV
+170 VKHIHTHDMEGRIV

-196 RYTGNSTLYLNGY
+196 RYSGDSTLYLNGY

-216 ELMEQGAMITGHKIN
+216 ELMEQGAMVTGHKIN
-231 PIYYSDVSNRFHH
+231 PIYYSDVANRFHH
-244 SEKAS
+244 SEVTYKV
-249 RIHFV
+249 HFV

-269 KRFSFEKESG
+269 KRFSFEKDSG

-296 NLLSGKLKPLAGR
+296 NLLSGKLKPQDGR

-334 DLLMEEL
+334 DLLLEDL

-354 LSNFSEHE
+354 LDHFSENE

-376 EDSKH
+376 DDTKH
-381 LKIGNPLKKF
+381 LKVGNPLKKL

-416 EPTSGLSSLDSEKV
+416 EPTSGLSSHDSEKV
-430 MLLMKEQAL
+430 MLLLKEQAL
-439 KGRLVVANIHQPFSD
+439 KGRLVIANIHQPYSD

-461 IIILDKGGYIIYK
+461 IMILDKGGYIIYK

-514 AREVDEYG
+514 AREVDEFG

-528 KVDPEE
+528 KVEPEE
-534 WYTVY
+534 WHAVY
-539 KDKIESKQEI
+539 KEKIESKQEI
-549 RPREGKLPEI
+549 RPREGKLPDI
-559 DFRVPG
+559 DFRVPR
-565 AFSQFR
+565 ALSQFS
-571 IFILRNVLSKLANRQ
+571 IFVLRNVLSKLANRQ

-595 PLLALIIGYFTKYIS
+595 PLLALIIGYFTKFIS
-610 DPSSGATY
+610 DQSAGASY

-631 MSVVVALFMG
+631 MSVIVALFMG

-663 LSWLSYIHS
+663 LSWISYINS
-672 KILILFCIS
+672 KILVLFCIS

-701 IFSYWLILFT
+701 FLSYWLILFT
-711 TSCMANMIGMNIS
+711 ASCLANMIGLNIS

-739 ILVPQLLFSGVIVNF
+739 ILVPQLLFSGVIVNY

-772 IMTSRWAYEALAVDQ
+772 MMTSRWAYEALAVDQ
-787 FKDNKFHRNFFA
+787 FKDNKYTRNYFA
-799 IEMIRSNTSYQMDVV
+799 EDMLRSNASYHQYV
-814 SRLLNKVTDA
+814 LNEVQKGLDNANFEILKDSTYDA
-824 DYYIKKDTNPDLTG
+824 DKSFDFIQAELKHLSDLGVVKPFNNMDKLSTG
-838 KNLDLTAKNFDLVR
+838 QFD
-852 SELNNLAKQGVLE
+852 
-865 PFKDIDQLNLE
+865 
-876 HYNQQVYRTAS
+876 QQVYKTLIA
-887 DYLKRAKKQFRD
+887 YLVREKKQLSVIIRG
-899 VRAEADDRRDQRY
+899 ALNRRDLIY
-912 TELMKDLG
+912 KALENDLG
-920 GKDACLGLRDDYYN
+920 GEDAYLKFMDDHHN
-934 DRLAEL
+934 DKIANLLKNEHFIKSA
-940 VLNKHE
+940 
-946 IESYV
+946 V
-951 EIDNRLIRKKT
+951 EIDNRLIRKKDL
-962 PIYME
+962 IYME

-983 LGNLSIDTYLFNLT
+983 LGELSIDTYLFNFIF
-997 VIWLSTLLLYLTLVF
+997 IWVTSFIFYLTLVF
-1012 DILRR
+1012 DILRKF
-1017 IVSWSER
+1017 VNWTER

-1029 Q
+1029 K

>member
-45 IRKYLKLF
+45 IRKYLRLF
-53 DDYLRIHHPDIMG
+53 DDYLRIHHPDILG
-66 EEGAGGQTTISDSL
+66 DKKEGGQTTISDSL

-113 VMTKKELDFIKTV
+113 VMTRKELDFIGTV
-126 ANTFN
+126 AGIFN
-131 ISGAEQNNIKAF
+131 LSATEQLNIKEF
-143 VLDSLSDKIDTDR
+143 VIDSLSPRIETDKLLVID
-156 LLIVDDESKPAIPD
+156 EEEKPALPGVKHIQAPD
-170 TRHIRVHEMEGRIV
+170 MKGRIV
-184 ILRHASTNTFVF
+184 ILMHASTNTFVF
-196 RYTGNSTLYLNGY
+196 RYSGDSTLYLNGY

-216 ELMEQGAMITGHKIN
+216 ELMEQGAMITGHRIN
-231 PIYYSDVSNRFHH
+231 PLYYSDVANRFLQTEER
-244 SEKAS
+244 SKL
-249 RIHFV
+249 HFV
-254 AEEIEFQ
+254 AEDVEFK
-261 FKNSSKGI
+261 FKNSSRGI
-269 KRFSFEKESG
+269 QKFSFEKESG

-296 NLLSGKLKPLAGR
+296 NLLSGKLQPGYGR
-309 ITINGIDIHKEP
+309 ITINGIDIYKDP
-321 DKIQGLIGFVPQD
+321 DKIQGLIGYVPQD

-341 SVFENLYF
+341 TVFENLYF

-354 LSNFSEHE
+354 LDHFSEHE

-376 EDSKH
+376 EEVKH
-381 LKIGNPLKKF
+381 LKVGSPLKKF

-416 EPTSGLSSLDSEKV
+416 EPTSGLSSHDSEKV
-430 MLLMKEQAL
+430 MLLLKEQVL
-439 KGRLVVANIHQPFSD
+439 KGRLVIANIHQPFSD

-461 IIILDKGGYIIYK
+461 VMILDKGGYVIYK

-493 EEGHCIS
+493 EEGQCIS

-528 KVDPEE
+528 RVEPEE

-549 RPREGKLPEI
+549 RPKAGKLPNI
-559 DFRVPG
+559 DFHVPR
-565 AFSQFR
+565 AFSQFKV
-571 IFILRNVLSKLANRQ
+571 FVARNILSKLANRQ
-586 YLLVNFLEA
+586 YLLVNFMEA
-595 PLLALIIGYFTKYIS
+595 PLLALIIGYFTKYVS
-610 DPSSGATY
+610 DPSSGASY
-618 VFRDNVNLPAYLF
+618 VFKENVNLPVYLF

-672 KILILFCIS
+672 KMLVLFLIS
-681 AIQTLSFV
+681 AIQTFSFV
-689 IVGNLILEIKGM
+689 LVGNLILEIKGM
-701 IFSYWLILFT
+701 YLSYWLILFT
-711 TSCMANMIGMNIS
+711 TACLANLIGLNLS
-724 SGLNSVVTIYIIIPF
+724 AGLNSVITIYIMIPF
-739 ILVPQLLFSGVIVNF
+739 ILVPQLLFSGFTVNY
-754 DKLHK
+754 DRLHK

-765 YVPVIGD
+765 NVPVIGD
-772 IMTSRWAYEALAVDQ
+772 MMTSRWAYEALAVYQ
-787 FKDNKFHRNFFA
+787 FKNNRFARNFFDEDRVKENA
-799 IEMIRSNTSYQMDVV
+799 AYRRYILDEVKIRLENANFQMLTDTTFDPGDGFGLISMELTRLAGQGVIEPFRHLDK
-814 SRLLNKVTDA
+814 LNLAGYDQEVYHELTDFL
-824 DYYIKKDTNPDLTG
+824 DREKKQ
-838 KNLDLTAKNFDLVR
+838 LTAIIR
-852 SELNNLAKQGVLE
+852 RAQE
-865 PFKDIDQLNLE
+865 QLD
-876 HYNQQVYRTAS
+876 AI
-887 DYLKRAKKQFRD
+887 RAAM
-899 VRAEADDRRDQRY
+899 VA
-912 TELMKDLG
+912 DLG
-920 GKDACLGLRDDYYN
+920 GQEAYFKMEDDFDN
-934 DRLAEL
+934 ERLAQLLRNEHLIEPAML
-940 VLNKHE
+940 V
-946 IESYV
+946 
-951 EIDNRLIRKKT
+951 DGRFIRKKDL
-962 PIYME
+962 IYME
-967 PLSRF
+967 PASGY
-972 GRAHFYAPVKK
+972 GRAHFYAPVKRI
-983 LGNLSIDTYLFNLT
+983 GNLSIDTYLFNLLF
-997 VIWLSTLLLYLTLVF
+997 IWLTSFLFYLMLVF
-1012 DILRR
+1012 N
-1017 IVSWSER
+1017 V
-1024 VKLRK
+1024 LRK
-1029 Q
+1029 IVDRAEGLRLRKNRAPVR

>member
-45 IRKYLKLF
+45 IKKYLRLF
-53 DDYLRIHHPDIMG
+53 DDYLKIHHPDVQG
-66 EEGAGGQTTISDSL
+66 EEGKGIKTTISDSL
-80 KVTEIGKA
+80 KVTGIGEA
-88 INRNLLQREKFVVF
+88 INRNLLQREKFIVF
-102 LRLVEFINEDE
+102 LRLVEFINEDD
-113 VMTKKELDFIKTV
+113 VMTGKELDFIRAV

-131 ISGAEQNNIKAF
+131 LSRSEQNNIKEY
-143 VLDSLSDKIDTDR
+143 VLDSLSREIETDK
-156 LLIVDDESKPAIPD
+156 LLIVDDDTKSAIQEV
-170 TRHIRVHEMEGRIV
+170 RHIHVPDMEGRIV

-196 RYTGNSTLYLNGY
+196 RYSGASTLYLNGY

-231 PIYYSDVSNRFHH
+231 PIYYSDVANRFHH
-244 SEKAS
+244 SEVSS
-249 RIHFV
+249 RVHFV
-254 AEEIEFQ
+254 AEDVEFQ
-261 FKNSSKGI
+261 FRNSSKGI

-296 NLLSGKLKPLAGR
+296 NLLSGKIKPTEGR
-309 ITINGIDIHKEP
+309 ITINGINIHKEP

-334 DLLMEEL
+334 DLLLEEL
-341 SVFENLYF
+341 TVFENLYF

-354 LSNFSEHE
+354 LDNFSGHE

-376 EDSKH
+376 EDAKH
-381 LKIGNPLKKF
+381 LKVGNPLKKF

-416 EPTSGLSSLDSEKV
+416 EPTSGLSSHDSEKV
-430 MLLMKEQAL
+430 MLLLKEQAV
-439 KGRLVVANIHQPFSD
+439 KGRLVIVNIHQPFSD

-461 IIILDKGGYIIYK
+461 VMILDKGGYIIYK

-493 EEGHCIS
+493 EEGQCIS

-514 AREVDEYG
+514 AREVNEYG

-528 KVDPEE
+528 KVEPEE

-539 KDKIESKQEI
+539 KEKIESKQEF
-549 RPREGKLPEI
+549 RPREGKLPDI
-559 DFRVPG
+559 NFKVPR

-571 IFILRNVLSKLANRQ
+571 VFVIRNVLSKLANRQ

-595 PLLALIIGYFTKYIS
+595 PLLALVIGYFTKYIS
-610 DPSSGATY
+610 DTSSGATY
-618 VFRDNVNLPAYLF
+618 LFRENVNLPVYLF

-652 RKILERESFLR
+652 KKILERESFLR

-672 KILILFCIS
+672 KIFVLFCIS

-689 IVGNLILEIKGM
+689 VVGNLILEIKGM
-701 IFSYWLILFT
+701 FLSYWLILFT
-711 TSCMANMIGMNIS
+711 TSCLANLIGLNLS
-724 SGLNSVVTIYIIIPF
+724 SGLNSVITIYIIIPF
-739 ILVPQLLFSGVIVNF
+739 ILVPQLLFSGFTVNY

-759 IWRNPV
+759 IYRNPE

-772 IMTSRWAYEALAVDQ
+772 IMTSRWAFEALAVDQ
-787 FKDNKFHRNFFA
+787 FKDNKFSRNFFA
-799 IEMIRSNTSYQMDVV
+799 TDMLKSNASYHKYVLDQVRIRLEN
-814 SRLLNKVTDA
+814 LN
-824 DYYIKKDTNPDLTG
+824 YEIQKDKAYDSA
-838 KNLDLTAKNFDLVR
+838 KSLDLINA
-852 SELNNLAKQGVLE
+852 ELHKLSDQGVIESFPYLDRLS
-865 PFKDIDQLNLE
+865 PGTFDQE
-876 HYNQQVYRTAS
+876 VYRAVIEYLERQKKRLTAITLAVLTRE
-887 DYLKRAKKQFRD
+887 DQKK
-899 VRAEADDRRDQRY
+899 
-912 TELMKDLG
+912 TKLMEDLG
-920 GKDACLGLRDDYYN
+920 GKDAYLKLVDDYYN
-934 DRLAEL
+934 ERLAEL
-940 VLNKHE
+940 LQNRPI
-946 IESYV
+946 IESAAV
-951 EIDNRLIRKKT
+951 IDNRFVRKIDL
-962 PIYME
+962 IYME

-972 GRAHFYAPVKK
+972 GRAHFYAPFKK
-983 LGNLSIDTYLFNLT
+983 LGKLTIDTYLFNIIF
-997 VIWLSTLLLYLTLVF
+997 IWVTTLLFYLALAF
-1012 DILRR
+1012 NLLRR
-1017 IVSWSER
+1017 MVNWGER

-1029 Q
+1029 K

>member
-45 IRKYLKLF
+45 IRKYLRLF
-53 DDYLRIHHPDIMG
+53 DDYLKIHHPDILGG
-66 EEGAGGQTTISDSL
+66 EGGGAKTTLSDSQ
-80 KVTEIGKA
+80 KVAEIGNA
-88 INRNLLQREKFVVF
+88 INRNLLQREKFIVF

-113 VMTKKELDFIKTV
+113 VMTKKELDFIRTV

-131 ISGAEQNNIKAF
+131 ISDTEQSNIREF
-143 VLDSLSDKIDTDR
+143 VLDSLYDDIQTDKLLTLDDDT
-156 LLIVDDESKPAIPD
+156 KPAIPD
-170 TRHIRVHEMEGRIV
+170 VKHIHVHDMEGRIV

-196 RYTGNSTLYLNGY
+196 RYSGDSTIYLNGY
-209 NIIPGRI
+209 NILPGKI

-231 PIYYSDVSNRFHH
+231 PIYYSDIANRFHH
-244 SEKAS
+244 SEAVSKV
-249 RIHFV
+249 HFV
-254 AEEIEFQ
+254 VEELEFQ

-269 KRFSFEKESG
+269 KKFSFEKESG

-296 NLLSGKLKPLAGR
+296 NLLSGKLKPQEGR

-334 DLLMEEL
+334 DLLLEEL

-354 LSNFSEHE
+354 LDHFSERE
-362 ILRRVNQ
+362 ILRRVEE

-376 EDSKH
+376 DEAKH
-381 LKIGNPLKKF
+381 LKVGNPLKKF

-416 EPTSGLSSLDSEKV
+416 EPTSGLSSHDSEKV
-430 MLLMKEQAL
+430 MLLLKEQAL
-439 KGRLVVANIHQPFSD
+439 KGRLVIVNIHQPFSD

-461 IIILDKGGYIIYK
+461 IMILDKGGYVIYK

-493 EEGHCIS
+493 DEGHCLS
-500 CGNVMPEEI
+500 CGNVMSEEI

-514 AREVDEYG
+514 AREVNEFG

-528 KVDPEE
+528 KVEPEE
-534 WYTVY
+534 WYSVY
-539 KDKIESKQEI
+539 QEKIESKQEI
-549 RPREGKLPEI
+549 RPREGKLPDI
-559 DFRVPG
+559 DFKVPR
-565 AFSQFR
+565 AFSQ
-571 IFILRNVLSKLANRQ
+571 LRVFVARNILSKLANRQ

-610 DPSSGATY
+610 DPSSGASY
-618 VFRDNVNLPAYLF
+618 VFRGNENLPVYLF

-652 RKILERESFLR
+652 KKILERESFLR

-672 KILILFCIS
+672 KIFVLFVIS

-689 IVGNLILEIKGM
+689 LVGNLILEIKGM
-701 IFSYWLILFT
+701 FLSYWLILFT
-711 TSCMANMIGMNIS
+711 TSCLANMIGLNLS
-724 SGLNSVVTIYIIIPF
+724 AGLNSVITIYIIIPF
-739 ILVPQLLFSGVIVNF
+739 ILVPQLLFSGFTVNY

-765 YVPVIGD
+765 NVPVIGD
-772 IMTSRWAYEALAVDQ
+772 MMTSRWAYEALAVDQ
-787 FKDNKFHRNFFA
+787 FKDNRFTRNFFA
-799 IEMIRSNTSYQMDVV
+799 EDMVKRNAAYHWYVLNQIEV
-814 SRLLNKVTDA
+814 RLESTNHGILSEQGHDA
-824 DYYIKKDTNPDLTG
+824 DKNFNLIRAEL
-838 KNLDLTAKNFDLVR
+838 KNLSDQGITMPFA
-852 SELNNLAKQGVLE
+852 ELA
-865 PFKDIDQLNLE
+865 QLDSLQYSQE
-876 HYNQQVYRTAS
+876 VYRSAI
-887 DYLKRAKKQFRD
+887 DYLKREQKQLSVIR
-899 VRAEADDRRDQRY
+899 REANERSDSITAALQV
-912 TELMKDLG
+912 DLG
-920 GKDACLGLRDDYYN
+920 GKVAYLKLEADYYN
-934 DRLAEL
+934 ERLAEL
-940 VLNKHE
+940 LRNE
-946 IESYV
+946 RTLIEAAI
-951 EIDNRLIRKKT
+951 EIDNRFVRKKGL
-962 PIYME
+962 IYME
-967 PLSRF
+967 PLSKF

-983 LGNLSIDTYLFNLT
+983 AWWTYHRYLPVQFPFHLGNRI
-997 VIWLSTLLLYLTLVF
+997 TLLP
-1012 DILRR
+1012 DPGI
-1017 IVSWSER
+1017 
-1024 VKLRK
+1024 
-1029 Q
+1029 

>member
-45 IRKYLKLF
+45 IRKYLRLF
-53 DDYLRIHHPDIMG
+53 DNFLKIHHPDTLG
-66 EEGAGGQTTISDSL
+66 DEGGSGQTTISDSL
-80 KVTEIGKA
+80 KVTEIGNA
-88 INRNLLQREKFVVF
+88 INRNLLQREKFIVF

-113 VMTKKELDFIKTV
+113 VMTKKELDFIRTV

-131 ISGAEQNNIKAF
+131 ISDTEQSNIREF
-143 VLDSLSDKIDTDR
+143 VLDSLSHKIQTDK
-156 LLIVDDESKPAIPD
+156 LLIVDDDTKPAIQEVK
-170 TRHIRVHEMEGRIV
+170 HIHVHDMEGRIV
-184 ILRHASTNTFVF
+184 ILRHASSNTFVF
-196 RYTGNSTLYLNGY
+196 RYYGDSTLYLNGY
-209 NIIPGRI
+209 NIIPGKI

-231 PIYYSDVSNRFHH
+231 PIYYSDIANRFHH
-244 SEKAS
+244 SEVTSKVY
-249 RIHFV
+249 FV

-269 KRFSFEKESG
+269 KKFSFEKESG

-296 NLLSGKLKPLAGR
+296 NLLSGKLKPQDGR
-309 ITINGIDIHKEP
+309 ITINGIDIYKEP

-334 DLLMEEL
+334 DLLLEEL

-354 LSNFSEHE
+354 LDQFSEHE

-376 EDSKH
+376 DETKR
-381 LKIGNPLKKF
+381 LKVGNPLKKF

-416 EPTSGLSSLDSEKV
+416 EPTSGLSSHDSEKV
-430 MLLMKEQAL
+430 MLLLKEQAL
-439 KGRLVVANIHQPFSD
+439 KGRLVIVNIHQPFSD
-454 IYKLFDQ
+454 IFKLFDQ
-461 IIILDKGGYIIYK
+461 IMILDKGGYVIYM

-514 AREVDEYG
+514 AREVNEYG
-522 KLTKER
+522 KLTKDR
-528 KVDPEE
+528 KVEPEE
-534 WYTVY
+534 WHAVY
-539 KDKIESKQEI
+539 IEKIESKQEI
-549 RPREGKLPEI
+549 RPREGKLPDI
-559 DFRVPG
+559 DFRVPR

-571 IFILRNVLSKLANRQ
+571 IFVLRNVLSKLANRQ

-595 PLLALIIGYFTKYIS
+595 PLLALIIGYFTKFIS
-610 DPSSGATY
+610 DPSTGASY

-631 MSVVVALFMG
+631 MSVIVALFMG

-663 LSWLSYIHS
+663 LSWIGYINS
-672 KILILFCIS
+672 KILVLFCIS

-701 IFSYWLILFT
+701 FLSYWLILFT
-711 TSCMANMIGMNIS
+711 ASCLANMIGLNLS

-739 ILVPQLLFSGVIVNF
+739 ILVPQLLFSGVIVNY

-765 YVPVIGD
+765 FVPVIGD
-772 IMTSRWAYEALAVDQ
+772 MMTSRWAYEALAVDQ
-787 FKDNKFHRNFFA
+787 FKDNKFTRNFFA
-799 IEMIRSNTSYQMDVV
+799 ADMLKSNASYHRYILDQVQN
-814 SRLLNKVTDA
+814 RLVNANFGIL
-824 DYYIKKDTNPDLTG
+824 KDTVYDPSVSFDLIRAEI
-838 KNLDLTAKNFDLVR
+838 KNLSD
-852 SELNNLAKQGVLE
+852 QGVIE
-865 PFKDIDQLNLE
+865 PFSDMDKLNPGQFDQK
-876 HYNQQVYRTAS
+876 VYKGIV
-887 DYLKRAKKQFRD
+887 DYLVGEKKKLT
-899 VRAEADDRRDQRY
+899 VIISEALDRRDRINAVLR
-912 TELMKDLG
+912 EDLG
-920 GKDACLGLRDDYYN
+920 GKDALMKLREDYYN
-934 DRLAEL
+934 IGLSDLL
-940 VLNKHE
+940 QNKHM
-946 IESYV
+946 IESAI
-951 EIDNRLIRKKT
+951 EIDNRLVRKKGL
-962 PIYME
+962 IYME
-967 PLSRF
+967 PASRY

-983 LGNLSIDTYLFNLT
+983 LGELSIDTYLFNFIF
-997 VIWLSTLLLYLTLVF
+997 IWVTSFLFYLTLVF
-1012 DILRR
+1012 DLIRKL
-1017 IVSWSER
+1017 VNWAEK
-1024 VKLRK
+1024 VKFRK
-1029 Q
+1029 K

>member
-27 KARNIVKSYLS
+27 EARNIVKSYLS

-45 IRKYLKLF
+45 IRKYLRLF
-53 DDYLRIHHPDIMG
+53 DDYLKIHHPDILG
-66 EEGAGGQTTISDSL
+66 DEGGSGQTTISDSL
-80 KVTEIGKA
+80 KVNEIGNA
-88 INRNLLQREKFVVF
+88 INRNLLQRDKFIVF

-113 VMTKKELDFIKTV
+113 VMTKKELDFIRTV

-131 ISGAEQNNIKAF
+131 ISDTEQSNIREF
-143 VLDSLSDKIDTDR
+143 VLDPLSHEIQTDN
-156 LLIVDDESKPAIPD
+156 LLIVDDDTKPAIQEV
-170 TRHIRVHEMEGRIV
+170 RHIHVYDMEGRIV

-196 RYTGNSTLYLNGY
+196 RYYGDSTLYLNGY
-209 NIIPGRI
+209 NIIPGKI

-231 PIYYSDVSNRFHH
+231 PIYYSDVANRFHH
-244 SEKAS
+244 SETTSKV
-249 RIHFV
+249 HFV
-254 AEEIEFQ
+254 AEEVEFQ

-269 KRFSFEKESG
+269 KKFSFEKESG

-296 NLLSGKLKPLAGR
+296 NLLSGKLKPQDGR
-309 ITINGIDIHKEP
+309 ITVNGIDIHKGP
-321 DKIQGLIGFVPQD
+321 DKIQGLIGFIPQD
-334 DLLMEEL
+334 DLLLEEL
-341 SVFENLYF
+341 TVFENLYF

-354 LSNFSEHE
+354 LDHFSEHE

-376 EDSKH
+376 EDTKH
-381 LKIGNPLKKF
+381 LKVGNPLKKL

-416 EPTSGLSSLDSEKV
+416 EPTSGLSSHDSEKV
-430 MLLMKEQAL
+430 MLLLKEQAL
-439 KGRLVVANIHQPFSD
+439 KGRLVIANIHQPYSD
-454 IYKLFDQ
+454 IFKLFDQ
-461 IIILDKGGYIIYK
+461 IMILDKGGYIIYK

-528 KVDPEE
+528 KVEPEE
-534 WYTVY
+534 WHAVY
-539 KDKIESKQEI
+539 KEKIESKQEI
-549 RPREGKLPEI
+549 RPREGKLPDI
-559 DFRVPG
+559 DFKVPR

-571 IFILRNVLSKLANRQ
+571 VFVIRNVLSKLANRQ

-618 VFRDNVNLPAYLF
+618 LFRENVNLPVYLF

-652 RKILERESFLR
+652 KKILERESFLR
-663 LSWLSYIHS
+663 LSWLSYVHS
-672 KILILFCIS
+672 KIFVLFCIS

-689 IVGNLILEIKGM
+689 IVGNLVLEIKGM
-701 IFSYWLILFT
+701 FLSYWLILFT
-711 TSCMANMIGMNIS
+711 TSCLANLIGLNLS
-724 SGLNSVVTIYIIIPF
+724 SGLNSLITIYIIIPF
-739 ILVPQLLFSGVIVNF
+739 ILVPQLLFSGFTVNY

-759 IWRNPV
+759 IYRNPV

-787 FKDNKFHRNFFA
+787 FKDNKFSRNFFA
-799 IEMIRSNTSYQMDVV
+799 TDMLKSNAAYH
-814 SRLLNKVTDA
+814 KTD
-824 DYYIKKDTNPDLTG
+824 IK
-838 KNLDLTAKNFDLVR
+838 
-852 SELNNLAKQGVLE
+852 
-865 PFKDIDQLNLE
+865 QLN
-876 HYNQQVYRTAS
+876 
-887 DYLKRAKKQFRD
+887 
-899 VRAEADDRRDQRY
+899 
-912 TELMKDLG
+912 
-920 GKDACLGLRDDYYN
+920 
-934 DRLAEL
+934 
-940 VLNKHE
+940 
-946 IESYV
+946 
-951 EIDNRLIRKKT
+951 
-962 PIYME
+962 
-967 PLSRF
+967 
-972 GRAHFYAPVKK
+972 
-983 LGNLSIDTYLFNLT
+983 
-997 VIWLSTLLLYLTLVF
+997 
-1012 DILRR
+1012 
-1017 IVSWSER
+1017 
-1024 VKLRK
+1024 
-1029 Q
+1029 

>member
-45 IRKYLKLF
+45 IRKYLRLF
-53 DDYLRIHHPDIMG
+53 DDYLKIHHPEILG
-66 EEGAGGQTTISDSL
+66 KEGGSGQTTLSDTQ
-80 KVTEIGKA
+80 KVTEIGNA
-88 INRNLLQREKFVVF
+88 INRNLLQREKFIVF
-102 LRLVEFINEDE
+102 LRLVEFINEDD
-113 VMTKKELDFIKTV
+113 VMTAQELDFIRTV

-131 ISGAEQNNIKAF
+131 ISDTEQSNIREF
-143 VLDSLSDKIDTDR
+143 VLDSLSQEIQTDK
-156 LLIVDDESKPAIPD
+156 LLIIDDDAEPAIPEV
-170 TRHIRVHEMEGRIV
+170 RHIHVFEMEGRIV

-196 RYTGNSTLYLNGY
+196 RYEGDSTLYLNGY

-216 ELMEQGAMITGHKIN
+216 EMMEQGAMVTGHKIN
-231 PIYYSDVSNRFHH
+231 PIYYSDIANRFFH
-244 SEKAS
+244 SEAS
-249 RIHFV
+249 SKVHFV
-254 AEEIEFQ
+254 AEEVEFQ

-269 KRFSFEKESG
+269 KKFSFEKESG

-296 NLLSGKLKPLAGR
+296 NLLSGKLKPQGGR
-309 ITINGIDIHKEP
+309 ITVNGIDIHKDP
-321 DKIQGLIGFVPQD
+321 DKIRGLIGFVPQD
-334 DLLMEEL
+334 DLLLEEL

-354 LSNFSEHE
+354 LDHFSEHE
-362 ILRRVNQ
+362 ILRRVNE

-376 EDSKH
+376 DETKR
-381 LKIGNPLKKF
+381 LKVGNPLKKL

-416 EPTSGLSSLDSEKV
+416 EPTSGLSSHDSEKV
-430 MLLMKEQAL
+430 MLLLKEQAL
-439 KGRLVVANIHQPFSD
+439 KGRLVIANIHQPYSD

-461 IIILDKGGYIIYK
+461 IMILDKGGYIIYK

-485 TLSNYVNA
+485 TLSNFVNA

-514 AREVDEYG
+514 AREVNEYG

-528 KVDPEE
+528 KVEPEE
-534 WYTVY
+534 WHAVY
-539 KDKIESKQEI
+539 KEKIESKQEI
-549 RPREGKLPEI
+549 LPREGNLPDI
-559 DFRVPG
+559 DFRVPR

-571 IFILRNVLSKLANRQ
+571 VYVARNVLSKLANRQ

-595 PLLALIIGYFTKYIS
+595 PLLALIIGYFTKFV
-610 DPSSGATY
+610 DPSSGGTY
-618 VFRDNVNLPAYLF
+618 VFMKNENLPVYLF

-672 KILILFCIS
+672 KIFVLFCIS

-689 IVGNLILEIKGM
+689 IVGNLILEINGM
-701 IFSYWLILFT
+701 YLSYWLILFT
-711 TSCMANMIGMNIS
+711 TSCLANLIGLNLS
-724 SGLNSVVTIYIIIPF
+724 SGLNSVITIYIIIPF
-739 ILVPQLLFSGVIVNF
+739 ILVPQLLFSGFTVNY

-765 YVPVIGD
+765 NVPVIGD
-772 IMTSRWAYEALAVDQ
+772 LMTSRWAFEALAVDQ
-787 FKDNKFHRNFFA
+787 FKDNKFTRNFFA
-799 IEMIRSNTSYQMDVV
+799 EDMLKSNASYHMTLVDQ
-814 SRLLNKVTDA
+814 LKVRVNGA
-824 DYYIKKDTNPDLTG
+824 DYNIKTDTNSGLVAAD
-838 KNLDLTAKNFDLVR
+838 FDLVIAEIKNLTDQGILSTFTDIDKLSPDKFNDQVLR
-852 SELNNLAKQGVLE
+852 SVTDYLNNAK
-865 PFKDIDQLNLE
+865 D
-876 HYNQQVYRTAS
+876 
-887 DYLKRAKKQFRD
+887 QFRD
-899 VRAEADDRRDQRY
+899 IKNEAQYQRDAIAEKLVNDLEGLESY
-912 TELMKDLG
+912 LELEK
-920 GKDACLGLRDDYYN
+920 DYYN
-934 DRLAEL
+934 DHLADL
-940 VLNKHE
+940 LLNRNQLP
-946 IESYV
+946 ISV
-951 EIDNRLIRKKT
+951 VDNRFVRKKT
-962 PIYME
+962 PVYMI
-967 PLSRF
+967 PTSRY
-972 GRAHFYAPVKK
+972 GRSHFYAPVKK
-983 LGNLSIDTYLFNLT
+983 LGNLTIDTFLFNFIF
-997 VIWLSTLLLYLTLVF
+997 IWLTSILFYLTLVF
-1012 DILRR
+1012 DLLRR
-1017 IVSWSER
+1017 FVNWADR

-1029 Q
+1029 K

>member
-45 IRKYLKLF
+45 IRKYLRLF
-53 DDYLRIHHPDIMG
+53 DNFLKIHHPDILG
-66 EEGAGGQTTISDSL
+66 DEVGSGQTTISDSL
-80 KVTEIGKA
+80 KVTEIGNA
-88 INRNLLQREKFVVF
+88 INRNLLQREKFIVF

-113 VMTKKELDFIKTV
+113 VMTKKELDFIRTV

-131 ISGAEQNNIKAF
+131 ISDTEQSNIREF
-143 VLDSLSDKIDTDR
+143 VLDSLSHKIQTDK
-156 LLIVDDESKPAIPD
+156 LLIVDDDTKPAIQEVK
-170 TRHIRVHEMEGRIV
+170 HIHVHDMEGRIV
-184 ILRHASTNTFVF
+184 ILRHASSNTFVF
-196 RYTGNSTLYLNGY
+196 RYYGDSTLYLNGY
-209 NIIPGRI
+209 NIIPGKI

-231 PIYYSDVSNRFHH
+231 PIYYSDVANRFHH
-244 SEKAS
+244 SEATSKVY
-249 RIHFV
+249 FV

-269 KRFSFEKESG
+269 KKFSFEKESG

-296 NLLSGKLKPLAGR
+296 NLLSGKLKPQDGR
-309 ITINGIDIHKEP
+309 ITINGIDIYKEP

-334 DLLMEEL
+334 DLLLEEL

-354 LSNFSEHE
+354 LDQFSEHE
-362 ILRRVNQ
+362 IMRRVNQ

-376 EDSKH
+376 DDTKH
-381 LKIGNPLKKF
+381 LKVGNPLKKF

-416 EPTSGLSSLDSEKV
+416 EPTSGLSSHDSEKV
-430 MLLMKEQAL
+430 MLLLKEQAL
-439 KGRLVVANIHQPFSD
+439 KGRLVIANIHQPFSD
-454 IYKLFDQ
+454 IFKLFDQ
-461 IIILDKGGYIIYK
+461 IMILDKGGYVIYM

-514 AREVDEYG
+514 AREVNEYG

-528 KVDPEE
+528 KVEPEE
-534 WYTVY
+534 WHAVY
-539 KDKIESKQEI
+539 KEKIESKQEI
-549 RPREGKLPEI
+549 RPRESKLPDI
-559 DFRVPG
+559 DFRVPR

-571 IFILRNVLSKLANRQ
+571 IFVLRNVLSKLANRQ
-586 YLLVNFLEA
+586 YLLVNFFEA
-595 PLLALIIGYFTKYIS
+595 PLLALIIGYFTKFIS
-610 DPSSGATY
+610 DPSTGASY

-631 MSVVVALFMG
+631 MSVIVALFMG

-663 LSWLSYIHS
+663 LSWIGYINS
-672 KILILFCIS
+672 KILVLFCIS
-681 AIQTLSFV
+681 AVQTLSFV
-689 IVGNLILEIKGM
+689 IVGNLVLEIKGM
-701 IFSYWLILFT
+701 FFSYWLILFT
-711 TSCMANMIGMNIS
+711 ASCLANMIGLNLS

-739 ILVPQLLFSGVIVNF
+739 ILVPQLLFSGVIVNY

-765 YVPVIGD
+765 FVPVIGD
-772 IMTSRWAYEALAVDQ
+772 MMTSRWAYEALAVDQ
-787 FKDNKFHRNFFA
+787 FKDNKFTRNFFA
-799 IEMIRSNTSYQMDVV
+799 ADMLKSNASYHRYILDQVQN
-814 SRLLNKVTDA
+814 RLVNANFGIL
-824 DYYIKKDTNPDLTG
+824 KDTVYDPSVSFDLIRAEI
-838 KNLDLTAKNFDLVR
+838 KNLSD
-852 SELNNLAKQGVLE
+852 QGVIE
-865 PFKDIDQLNLE
+865 PFSDMDKLNPGQFDQK
-876 HYNQQVYRTAS
+876 VYKGII
-887 DYLKRAKKQFRD
+887 DYLVGEKKKLT
-899 VRAEADDRRDQRY
+899 VIISEALDRRDRINAVLR
-912 TELMKDLG
+912 EDLG
-920 GKDACLGLRDDYYN
+920 GKDALMKLREDYYN
-934 DRLAEL
+934 IGLSDLL
-940 VLNKHE
+940 QNKHM
-946 IESYV
+946 IESAI
-951 EIDNRLIRKKT
+951 EIDNRLVHKKGL
-962 PIYME
+962 IYME
-967 PLSRF
+967 PASRY

-983 LGNLSIDTYLFNLT
+983 LGELSIDTYLFNFIF
-997 VIWLSTLLLYLTLVF
+997 IWVTSFLFYLTLVF
-1012 DILRR
+1012 DLIRKLVNRA
-1017 IVSWSER
+1017 EK
-1024 VKLRK
+1024 VKFRK
-1029 Q
+1029 K

>member
-45 IRKYLKLF
+45 IRKYLRLF
-53 DDYLRIHHPDIMG
+53 DDYLKIHHADILG
-66 EEGAGGQTTISDSL
+66 EEGEGGKTTLSDSQ
-80 KVTEIGKA
+80 KVAEIGNA
-88 INRNLLQREKFVVF
+88 INRNLLQREKFIVF

-113 VMTKKELDFIKTV
+113 VMTKKELDFIRSV

-131 ISGAEQNNIKAF
+131 ISDTEQSNIREF
-143 VLDSLSDKIDTDR
+143 VLDSLSREIQTDK
-156 LLIVDDESKPAIPD
+156 LLIVDDDTTPAIPD
-170 TRHIRVHEMEGRIV
+170 VKHIQTHDMEGRIV

-196 RYTGNSTLYLNGY
+196 RYSGDSTLYLNGY

-216 ELMEQGAMITGHKIN
+216 ELMEQGAMVTGHKIN
-231 PIYYSDVSNRFHH
+231 PIYYSDVANRFHH
-244 SEKAS
+244 SEVTSKV
-249 RIHFV
+249 HFV

-269 KRFSFEKESG
+269 KKFSFEEDSG
-279 HLIGIMGG
+279 QLIGIMGG

-296 NLLSGKLKPLAGR
+296 NLLSGKIKPQDGR

-334 DLLMEEL
+334 DLLLEEL

-354 LSNFSEHE
+354 LDHFSEHE

-376 EDSKH
+376 DDTKH
-381 LKIGNPLKKF
+381 LKVGNPLKKL

-416 EPTSGLSSLDSEKV
+416 EPTSGLSSHDSEKV
-430 MLLMKEQAL
+430 MLLLKEQAL
-439 KGRLVVANIHQPFSD
+439 KGRLVVANIHQPYSD

-461 IIILDKGGYIIYK
+461 IMILDKGGYIIYK

-528 KVDPEE
+528 KVEPEE
-534 WYTVY
+534 WHAVY
-539 KDKIESKQEI
+539 KEKIESKQEI
-549 RPREGKLPEI
+549 RPREGKLPDI
-559 DFRVPG
+559 DFRVPR

-571 IFILRNVLSKLANRQ
+571 VYVLRNVLSKLANRQ

-595 PLLALIIGYFTKYIS
+595 PLLALIIGYFTKFI
-610 DPSSGATY
+610 DPSGGASY
-618 VFRDNVNLPAYLF
+618 VFMKNVNLPVYLF
-631 MSVVVALFMG
+631 MAVVVALFMG

-672 KILILFCIS
+672 KIFVLFCIS

-701 IFSYWLILFT
+701 YLSYWLILFT
-711 TSCMANMIGMNIS
+711 TSCLANLIGLNLS
-724 SGLNSVVTIYIIIPF
+724 SGLNSVITIYIIIPF
-739 ILVPQLLFSGVIVNF
+739 ILVPQLLFSGFTVNY

-772 IMTSRWAYEALAVDQ
+772 MMTSRWAYEALAVDQ
-787 FKDNKFHRNFFA
+787 FKDNKYTRNYFA
-799 IEMIRSNTSYQMDVV
+799 EDMLRSNASYHQYV
-814 SRLLNKVTDA
+814 LNEVQKELDNANFKILKDSTYDA
-824 DYYIKKDTNPDLTG
+824 DKSFDFIQAELINLSDQGVVKPFNYLDQLDTG
-838 KNLDLTAKNFDLVR
+838 KFD
-852 SELNNLAKQGVLE
+852 
-865 PFKDIDQLNLE
+865 
-876 HYNQQVYRTAS
+876 QQVYNTLIA
-887 DYLKRAKKQFRD
+887 YLVREKKQLSVIIRG
-899 VRAEADDRRDQRY
+899 ALDRRDLIY
-912 TELMKDLG
+912 KALENDLG
-920 GKDACLGLRDDYYN
+920 GEDAYLKFMDEYRN
-934 DRLAEL
+934 DKIANLLKNEHFIKSA
-940 VLNKHE
+940 
-946 IESYV
+946 V
-951 EIDNRLIRKKT
+951 EIDNRLIRKKNL
-962 PIYME
+962 IYME

-983 LGNLSIDTYLFNLT
+983 LGELSIDTYLFNLIF
-997 VIWLSTLLLYLTLVF
+997 IWVTSFLFYLTLVF
-1012 DILRR
+1012 DMLRKF
-1017 IVSWSER
+1017 VNWTES

-1029 Q
+1029 K